1 MWKKEKHTQII
12 LFYSFLLIR
21 VRDTQQLDR
30 VPSRTKEGRR
40 FLIDCSLCVNAIIQN
55 VSSKNKSHTQPSPQ
69 KISIQPSHSHDEN
82 RSQ

>member
-30 VPSRTKEGRR
+30 VPSRTKECRR
-40 FLIDCSLCVNAIIQN
+40 FLIDCSLCVGAIIQN